1 MTEIDC
7 QPFCSFMINEREIA
21 FDKIAL
27 GRGVFNLANV
37 TAMATKPDQYSD
49 WDVGELNAKST
60 VTELITAMR
69 PWIRAKKN
77 DLVFS
82 ET

>member
-1 MTEIDC
+1 
-7 QPFCSFMINEREIA
+7 
-21 FDKIAL
+21 
-27 GRGVFNLANV
+27 NLANV

-69 PWIRAKKN
+69 PWMRAEKMTSCFLKLSN
-77 DLVFS
+77 L
-82 ET
+82 